1 MTIAVIVSLIGVAL
15 AALLAL
21 FGAGVA
27 WGTQKANFEAASQRI
42 SKLEEKKGDSSTD
55 VLRAEMLGLKTYLDS
70 KFDEIDRRIDKLG
83 G

>member
-1 MTIAVIVSLIGVAL
+1 MTVAVIIALIGVGLTAI
-15 AALLAL
+15 LAL

-27 WGTQKANFEAASQRI
+27 WGTQKANFESASQRI
-42 SKLEEKKGDSSTD
+42 TKLEEQKTASNTE
-55 VLRAEMLGLKTYLDS
+55 VLRAEILGLKTYLDL

>member
-27 WGTQKANFEAASQRI
+27 WGTQKANFDAASLRI
-42 SKLEEKKGDSSTD
+42 AKLEDHKTASNTD
-55 VLRAEMLGLKTYLDS
+55 VLRAEILGLKTYLDT